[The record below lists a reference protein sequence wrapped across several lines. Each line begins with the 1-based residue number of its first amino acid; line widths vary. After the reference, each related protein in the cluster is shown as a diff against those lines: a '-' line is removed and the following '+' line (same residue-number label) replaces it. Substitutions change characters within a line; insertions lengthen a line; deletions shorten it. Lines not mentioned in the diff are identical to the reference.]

1 MAQTARTHA
10 SRSFAAM
17 LPGMSVLEKPVEYR
31 KSRPPTAVYPD
42 RHQMAQYREREF
54 PPTATDWERVFCINL
69 EGGFFSPGALM
80 EMIVPIGQAVRG
92 GVYGSAALVVVS
104 SDDGTVAFLEA
115 LAQKHE
121 LPIFLSRSPDS
132 PLSDA
137 RPVGA
142 LTTAEMETYGLIRS
156 AGGEVTSSG
165 VADLAGIEV
174 NAAVNRLSALARKG
188 YVHRVARSRREGD
201 AYVDLL
207 SAAEQS
213 FAATITDIQPVS
225 TSTEEFT
232 IPEDIRE
239 AIRAVATV
247 QGSKPGEV
255 LLRAWREFLDR
266 HRDVLDVDSK
276 EVRRMLKENDQEGLA
291 AYANRH
297 NRERAKQAVSRIKR

>member
-1 MAQTARTHA
+1 
-10 SRSFAAM
+10 M

-42 RHQMAQYREREF
+42 RHQMAQYRDREF
-54 PPTATDWERVFCINL
+54 PPTATGWERVFCINL

-80 EMIVPIGQAVRG
+80 EMIVPIGQAIRG

-121 LPIFLSRSPDS
+121 LPIFLSRSADS

-213 FAATITDIQPVS
+213 VAATITDTQPVS

-232 IPEDIRE
+232 IPEDIRA
-239 AIRAVATV
+239 AIRTVATV
-247 QGSKPGEV
+247 QGSNPGEV
-255 LLRAWREFLDR
+255 LLRAWGEFLDR
-266 HRDVLDVDSK
+266 HRDVLDADSK

-297 NRERAKQAVSRIKR
+297 NRERAKQAASRIKR

>member
-1 MAQTARTHA
+1 
-10 SRSFAAM
+10 M

-80 EMIVPIGQAVRG
+80 EMIVPIGQAIRG

-121 LPIFLSRSPDS
+121 LPIFLSRSADS

-213 FAATITDIQPVS
+213 VAESITDTKPVS

-232 IPEDIRE
+232 IPQDIRE
-239 AIRAVATV
+239 AIRTVATV
-247 QGSKPGEV
+247 QGSNPGEV
-255 LLRAWREFLDR
+255 LLRAWQEFLDR

-297 NRERAKQAVSRIKR
+297 NRERAKQAASRIKR